1 MLRFAHGRGAA
12 AAAGFALW
20 RTAVAVGAMY
30 LLFRLGFAIIGA
42 FAVNGARTYF
52 TAAAPEI
59 WLFFLGALFILVTL
73 AMPKGIVGV
82 YKSAR
87 SGALTEAVG
96 RRLRRADA

>member
-1 MLRFAHGRGAA
+1 MAVGGRG
-12 AAAGFALW
+12 
-20 RTAVAVGAMY
+20 T
-30 LLFRLGFAIIGA
+30 LFGAIIGA

-73 AMPKGIVGV
+73 VMPNGIVGV
-82 YKSAR
+82 YKSLR
-87 SGALTEAVG
+87 SGELFEAIG